1 MPKRWKARYLDA
13 LRPLNL
19 REVAE
24 ETGRGYRTLHSYLRK
39 ERGVS
44 REAARELV
52 AFLRSR
58 ADTLT
63 VAADAIDAA
72 LDEEDEHGA

>member
-1 MPKRWKARYLDA
+1 MSDDWKARYIEA

-24 ETGRGYRTLHSYLRK
+24 QTGRGYRTLHSYLRG
-39 ERGVS
+39 ERNVS
-44 REAARELV
+44 REAAEELM

-58 ADTLT
+58 AETFT
-63 VAADAIDAA
+63 AAADGIDAA
-72 LDEEDEHGA
+72 LAREEKHG

>member
-1 MPKRWKARYLDA
+1 MSDDWKARYIEA

-24 ETGRGYRTLHSYLRK
+24 ETGRGYRTLHSYLRG
-39 ERGVS
+39 ERNVS
-44 REAARELV
+44 REAAEELV

-58 ADTLT
+58 ARSLT
-63 VAADAIDAA
+63 AAADEIEAA
-72 LDEEDEHGA
+72 LAREEKHG